1 MKKFEVG
8 KTYSMFSPG
17 DQNCTWIYTVT
28 KRTACTV
35 TLTDDHGN
43 TKTCRI
49 SKQSS
54 EWRKAETVYP
64 LGQYSL
70 CPSLSADAEVEPEQE
85 AVTEEYSISSDFL
98 KAALLGGLSGKLSA
112 KQMDFIARIAEQA
125 STVI

>member
-1 MKKFEVG
+1 MKQFEVG

-35 TLTDDHGN
+35 TLTDDQGK

-54 EWRKAETVYP
+54 EYRKAETVYP

-70 CPSLSADAEVEPEQE
+70 CPSLSADREVEPEQE
-85 AVTEEYSISSDFL
+85 EQEAVTEYGIDFDNL
-98 KAALLGGLSGKLSA
+98 TTEEQQAAVLDL
-112 KQMDFIARIAEQA
+112 IRR
-125 STVI
+125 